1 MQIAV
6 LLTVCEGE
14 YEIARYACM
23 SVLRSTPGHTCWF
36 QIVDD
41 GSPSQVGHRLLDQL
55 RDSDAEGHVHRLGF
69 SLGFR
74 GCAQRTCEGLNQIAR
89 SGRSFDIVLK
99 LDPDTLII
107 GGQQL
112 GQFLD
117 QYCCNPAEMWGS
129 LHTMRKRD
137 RVLFAAD
144 FLPLGFRRK
153 AKGYV
158 LTRQWELGRFRPVW
172 WFRFGWRAV
181 TSGRFRFRHPGGGFY
196 ILAADLVRKMHARG
210 YLDSIY
216 QGRHGFVSSEEDL
229 IATML
234 CLAVGGRIRNFEE
247 VRPGFAQLGYRTV
260 SGGQSATNLNH
271 VVIHPIKDTPDGQAC
286 RAALLGSVQAE
297 LPPCD
302 RACPATSEP
311 RAKTA

>member
-1 MQIAV
+1 
-6 LLTVCEGE
+6 
-14 YEIARYACM
+14 
-23 SVLRSTPGHTCWF
+23 
-36 QIVDD
+36 
-41 GSPSQVGHRLLDQL
+41 
-55 RDSDAEGHVHRLGF
+55 
-69 SLGFR
+69 
-74 GCAQRTCEGLNQIAR
+74 LNQIAT

-112 GQFLD
+112 GQFID
-117 QYCCNPAEMWGS
+117 QHCCNSAEMWGS

-153 AKGYV
+153 AEGHV

-196 ILAADLVRKMHARG
+196 ILTGDLVCNMHRNG
-210 YLDSIY
+210 YLDNIY

-229 IATML
+229 IATLL

-247 VRPGFAQLGYRTV
+247 VRPGFAQLSYRTKL
-260 SGGQSATNLNH
+260 GGQSAMNLNH
-271 VVIHPIKDTPDGQAC
+271 VVVHPIKDTPEDRAF

-297 LPPCD
+297 LAPRDRPCH
-302 RACPATSEP
+302 ATSEP
-311 RAKTA
+311 RAKPA